1 MASGAVEAVKKRG
14 VPSHVI
20 SSLTNL
26 GGPQRAAGEVNAT
39 GAAFD
44 DYPKPLALMKY
55 LLKMNEGND
64 FTVMD
69 FFSGSGTT
77 AHAVLELNAE
87 DSGSRRF
94 IAVQLPESTVKT
106 DEEDVRIETAAYK
119 AGFKTIFEVGVARLT
134 GAVKSIK
141 AGGYDGDLGFKVFKL
156 ANSNIKSWN
165 PDRADL
171 EQTLLT
177 HQEHLI
183 EGRDEQDVLYEL
195 LIKRGVDLAAPI
207 ESRDFSGKKVYS
219 IGYGALFACLDE
231 SLSHANI
238 ENVAQGILNW
248 HGELMPASDT
258 HVFFRDSAFG
268 DDVAK
273 TNMAAILEQNGISH
287 VRSL

>member
-119 AGFKTIFEVGVARLT
+119 AGFKTIL
-134 GAVKSIK
+134 K
-141 AGGYDGDLGFKVFKL
+141 LG
-156 ANSNIKSWN
+156 W
-165 PDRADL
+165 
-171 EQTLLT
+171 
-177 HQEHLI
+177 
-183 EGRDEQDVLYEL
+183 QD
-195 LIKRGVDLAAPI
+195 
-207 ESRDFSGKKVYS
+207 
-219 IGYGALFACLDE
+219 
-231 SLSHANI
+231 
-238 ENVAQGILNW
+238 
-248 HGELMPASDT
+248 
-258 HVFFRDSAFG
+258 
-268 DDVAK
+268 
-273 TNMAAILEQNGISH
+273 
-287 VRSL
+287 